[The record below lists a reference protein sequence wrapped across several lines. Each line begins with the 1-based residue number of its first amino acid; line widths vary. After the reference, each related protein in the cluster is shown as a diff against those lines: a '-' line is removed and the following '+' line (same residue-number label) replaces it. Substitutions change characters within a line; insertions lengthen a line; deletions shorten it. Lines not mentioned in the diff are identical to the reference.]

1 MSILLF
7 FFAAS
12 SGYGQEGCVSNSLN
26 IVKGRVVDTDWVAGK
41 LIVRIDDA
49 YHPDQVIFLIT
60 RDTKITK
67 GVETISFAD
76 ILQTDYVTVQYFNN
90 AFAGLRAEAI
100 EVRQ

>member
-1 MSILLF
+1 MSILLL

-12 SGYGQEGCVSNSLN
+12 SGYGQEDSVNNPLG

-49 YHPDQVIFLIT
+49 YHPDQVIFFVNHE
-60 RDTKITK
+60 TKITK

-76 ILQTDYVTVQYFNN
+76 ILQTDYVTVQYFDN